1 MANSYV
7 PRPISIRVI
16 ATGTHHLNLRA
27 KQQAYSGDRTNVQ
40 VHQYR
45 ISREVQ
51 GKSMQ
56 YALDFPLWRGSVIR
70 FCHVDFRIVSVY
82 NSGEQ

>member
-1 MANSYV
+1 
-7 PRPISIRVI
+7 
-16 ATGTHHLNLRA
+16 
-27 KQQAYSGDRTNVQ
+27 
-40 VHQYR
+40 
-45 ISREVQ
+45 
-51 GKSMQ
+51 MQ